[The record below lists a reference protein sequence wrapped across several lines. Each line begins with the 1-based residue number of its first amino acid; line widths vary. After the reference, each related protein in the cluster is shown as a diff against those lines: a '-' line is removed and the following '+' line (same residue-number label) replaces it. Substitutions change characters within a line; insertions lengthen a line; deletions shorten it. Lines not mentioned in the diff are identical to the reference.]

1 MTRGLL
7 LLFVLPAGAF
17 SPGRACRSR
26 EAIVMRETIRDRLNA
41 DMKTAMKAKEKERL
55 AAIASMTAAIKQKEV
70 DDRGV
75 EVDDAMTIDLLSKL
89 LKQRRESIQSYTDG
103 GRDELVAEETFAAA
117 VIQEYLPEPL
127 SEDELEA
134 KISAAIEEV
143 GASSIK
149 DMGKVMGIVKPKTQ
163 GRTDAGALGS
173 RIKKILG

>member
-55 AAIASMTAAIKQKEV
+55 AAIRSMTAAIKQKEV

-89 LKQRRESIQSYTDG
+89 LPDVAQRLSLTTSRNSDGSVEAETYTGILVLEDLVFDAET
-103 GRDELVAEETFAAA
+103 GRASLPPSAFDERSMA
-117 VIQEYLPEPL
+117 LPRLP
-127 SEDELEA
+127 SN
-134 KISAAIEEV
+134 
-143 GASSIK
+143 
-149 DMGKVMGIVKPKTQ
+149 PYQ
-163 GRTDAGALGS
+163 Q
-173 RIKKILG
+173 